1 MNLSLV
7 VANQQASNF
16 FVKNEEEMN
25 SSTTPDQAVAPYVAP
40 YTAIGVSTVAYT
52 VSERRQIRVNLQ
64 TIEDAIHAAMGVV
77 SINLPVK
84 LIALPE
90 GALTGFPDEIFNIP
104 HVTAARDIFI
114 DIPGEETEYLGRL
127 AQHYETY
134 IIMQCKARWPEIM
147 ADRYF
152 NTLAVINPEGQVVH
166 KAAKNHIWCREH
178 STVPHD
184 VYSRWVEVFGDRIE
198 AFYPVLRTPDI
209 GVIGTICCSDGEY
222 PEAVRALAFNGAEVV
237 YRPSEAVPMTGSSY
251 PGGGGWLIQNQGH
264 AQFNGVYM
272 LCPNVGPVYAHPQ
285 MKHPMDVGGGNSH
298 IVDYLG
304 NVIAYSPS
312 GYNTFVAA
320 PIHIDALRQFRTMNL
335 NTNWLKDM
343 RMELFRRMYERPIHP
358 KDLALHQPPGSHA
371 EVDEIYRANIERLIA
386 YGTYTPPAYRAP
398 GPKYYPTAPTP
409 EEEWESVRGLW
420 DGWPP
425 EG

>member
-1 MNLSLV
+1 
-7 VANQQASNF
+7 
-16 FVKNEEEMN
+16 MN
-25 SSTTPDQAVAPYVAP
+25 STSPDQAVAPYVAP
-40 YTAIGVSTVAYT
+40 YTAIGISSVVYT
-52 VSERRQIRVNLQ
+52 VSERRQIRVNLE
-64 TIEDAIHAAMGVV
+64 TIEDAIHAAMGVI

-84 LIALPE
+84 LITLPE

-104 HVTAARDIFI
+104 HITAARDIFI

-127 AQHYETY
+127 AKHYETY
-134 IIMQCKARWPEIM
+134 IIFQCKARWPEII

-166 KAAKNHIWCREH
+166 KAAKNHVWCREH

-184 VYSRWVEVFGDRIE
+184 VYSRWVEVFGDGID

-237 YRPSEAVPMTGSSY
+237 YRPSEAVPMTGSGY

-272 LCPNVGPVYAHPQ
+272 ICPNVGPVYAHPR
-285 MKHPMDVGGGNSH
+285 MRHPMDVGGGNSH
-298 IVDYLG
+298 IVDYQG
-304 NVIAYSPS
+304 NVLSYSPS
-312 GYNTFVAA
+312 GDNTFVAA
-320 PIHIDALRQFRTMNL
+320 PIYIDALRQFRTMNL
-335 NTNWLKDM
+335 NSNWLKDM
-343 RMELFRRMYERPIHP
+343 RMELFRRMYEQPIHP
-358 KDLALHQPPGSHA
+358 KDLALHQPPGSHN

-386 YGTYTPPAYRAP
+386 RGTYTPPAYHAP
-398 GPKYYPTAPTP
+398 GPKYYPTASTP
-409 EEEWESVRGLW
+409 EEEWENVRPLW
-420 DGWPP
+420 DGWPTQD
-425 EG
+425 

>member
-1 MNLSLV
+1 
-7 VANQQASNF
+7 
-16 FVKNEEEMN
+16 MN
-25 SSTTPDQAVAPYVAP
+25 SATPDQAMAPYVAP
-40 YTAIGVSTVAYT
+40 YTAIGVSTVTYT
-52 VSERRQIRVNLQ
+52 VSERRHIRVNLQ

-114 DIPGEETEYLGRL
+114 DIPGEEMEYLGRL

-134 IIMQCKARWPEIM
+134 IIMQCKARWPEII

-184 VYSRWVEVFGDRIE
+184 VYSRWVEVFGDGIE

-222 PEAVRALAFNGAEVV
+222 PEAVRALAFGGAEVV

-285 MKHPMDVGGGNSH
+285 MKHPMDVGGGSSH

-312 GYNTFVAA
+312 GNNTFVAA

-425 EG
+425 EV

>member
-1 MNLSLV
+1 MT
-7 VANQQASNF
+7 Q
-16 FVKNEEEMN
+16 
-25 SSTTPDQAVAPYVAP
+25 STTPDQAIAPYVPP
-40 YTAIGVSTVAYT
+40 YTAVGISTVVYT
-52 VSERRQIRVNLQ
+52 VSERRHISVNLQ

-104 HVTAARDIFI
+104 HVTAAREIFI
-114 DIPGEETEYLGRL
+114 DIPGEETEWLGRL
-127 AQHYETY
+127 ARHYETY
-134 IIMQCKARWPEIM
+134 LIFQCKARWPEIIP
-147 ADRYF
+147 DRYF

-166 KAAKNHIWCREH
+166 KAAKNHVWCREH

-184 VYSRWVEVFGDRIE
+184 VYSRWVEVFGDGID

-237 YRPSEAVPMTGSSY
+237 YRPSEAIPMTGSGY

-285 MKHPMDVGGGNSH
+285 MKHPMDVGGGSSH
-298 IVDYLG
+298 IVDYQG
-304 NVIAYSPS
+304 TVIAYNPS

-320 PIHIDALRQFRTMNL
+320 PIYIDALRQFRTMNL
-335 NTNWLKDM
+335 NSNWLKDM
-343 RMELFRRMYERPIHP
+343 RMELFRHMYERPIHP
-358 KDLALHQPPGSHA
+358 KDLALDHPPGSHA
-371 EVDEIYRANIERLIA
+371 EVDEIYRGNIERLLA
-386 YGTYTPPAYRAP
+386 RGTYTPPAYRAS

-409 EEEWESVRGLW
+409 QEEWESVRGLW

-425 EG
+425 ES